1 MSMPDPST
9 ALPAPPVRTVTVTG
23 IANATARPDRAAL
36 SLGVQA
42 RASSAREALAVAAL
56 RATAVIAVLREAG
69 VGEGELRT
77 TGISLWHDQSARL
90 YVASHDLAATISPD
104 DVGDRIDA
112 AATAAGDEF
121 TLNGVSFSVADPDA
135 AIAPLRAA
143 ALADARAKAD
153 ALAEAEGCTVGDVIT
168 IIEGGGGG
176 AVPFPGAVRARLA
189 IPIEVGSESLSIKVV
204 ATYQLVAASA

>member
-1 MSMPDPST
+1 MTDS
-9 ALPAPPVRTVTVTG
+9 RTVTVTG
-23 IANATARPDRAAL
+23 VANATTRPDRATV

-42 RASSAREALAVAAL
+42 RASSAREALTVAAL
-56 RATAVIAVLREAG
+56 RATAVIAVLHEAG
-69 VGEGELRT
+69 VAEGDLRT

-90 YVASHDLAATISPD
+90 YVASHNLTVTISPE

-121 TLNGVSFSVADPDA
+121 ILNGVSFSVADPDA

-153 ALAEAEGCTVGDVIT
+153 ALAEAEGCSVGDVIT
-168 IIEGGGGG
+168 IVEAGAGG
-176 AVPFPGAVRARLA
+176 AMPFPGAAAKARLA
-189 IPIEVGSESLSIKVV
+189 TPIEAGSESLSIKVV
-204 ATYQLVAASA
+204 ATYQLIAASA